1 MPLNGPC
8 WCEAAAAGYCVVR
21 RHSSGIS
28 EMALLSHS
36 PCSPSE
42 YGPGMRRRELMLL
55 LGGAASSSPL
65 TARAQHSDGARRIG
79 VLHGGAADD
88 PDIKLR
94 IAGFLQA
101 LQQSGWTDGNNL
113 RIDYRWS
120 GGNADDIRKYAAELV
135 ALAPDA
141 L

>member
-1 MPLNGPC
+1 
-8 WCEAAAAGYCVVR
+8 
-21 RHSSGIS
+21 
-28 EMALLSHS
+28 
-36 PCSPSE
+36 
-42 YGPGMRRRELMLL
+42 MLL
-55 LGGAASSSPL
+55 LGGAAASSPL
-65 TARAQHSDGARRIG
+65 TARAQHSDRVRRIG

-135 ALAPDA
+135 GRRHGCAASGDP
-141 L
+141 